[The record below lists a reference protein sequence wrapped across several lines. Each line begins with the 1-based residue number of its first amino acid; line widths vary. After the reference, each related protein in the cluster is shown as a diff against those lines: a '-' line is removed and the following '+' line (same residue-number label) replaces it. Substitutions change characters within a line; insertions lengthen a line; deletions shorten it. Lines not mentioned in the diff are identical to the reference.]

1 MGNCGNCTDCKCN
14 ANESLLDILSF
25 TLQDLGVE
33 YLEGA
38 SDVEVVDTA
47 DRKIRMLYQLCVAA
61 GMDEKVLK
69 AALNG

>member
-1 MGNCGNCTDCKCN
+1 MGNCTNCKCN
-14 ANESLLDILSF
+14 ANESLMDLLSF

-38 SDVEVVDTA
+38 SDAELLELA

-61 GMDEKVLK
+61 GLSEEVLK
-69 AALNG
+69 AAMNG

>member
-1 MGNCGNCTDCKCN
+1 MGNCGNCKCN

-25 TLQDLGVE
+25 TLHDLGIE
-33 YLEGA
+33 YLEGM
-38 SDVEVVDTA
+38 SDAELLELT

-69 AALNG
+69 AAMNG